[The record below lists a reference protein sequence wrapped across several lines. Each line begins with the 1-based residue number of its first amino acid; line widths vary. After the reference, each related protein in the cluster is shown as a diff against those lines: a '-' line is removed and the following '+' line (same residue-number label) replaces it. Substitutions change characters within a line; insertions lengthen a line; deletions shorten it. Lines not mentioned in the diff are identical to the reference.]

1 MLPRRWMAG
10 GDPESLAIVM
20 SSTPQKV
27 LDGRYEL
34 AQKIGEGGMAR
45 VYAGRD
51 LRLNRRVAIKIPHAH
66 FVGDADFLDRF
77 RHEAQA
83 AAMLSHPNI
92 VDVYDVGKDGEIHYL
107 VMEYVE
113 GVDLK
118 TLIARQAPLPI
129 ATAVGIAEQLARGL
143 AAAHRAGM
151 VHRDIKPQNV
161 IIKEGGQARITDF
174 GVAKSHLSTA
184 LTETGVAFGT
194 VDYLSPEQAQGRPA
208 TAQSDLYSLGI
219 VLYEMLTGRLPFS
232 GDSAVAVAMK
242 HVQEE
247 PIPPRRLNPQIPAGL
262 EALVLRAMAKDPA
275 QRPRSAQEF
284 AQQLA
289 GYDKLAQQETVVNPA
304 LGQSPAGKPPA
315 LPPARPAS
323 VNGSGATGRV
333 NIPPPRSAPA
343 RVPRQE
349 GLGCGIFLVG
359 MLLLASVLGVVWLFS
374 SGALNSFFAGF
385 GGGGTPRPTS
395 ELIATISPVPP
406 GTPSPTPDL
415 RVSVPDLTGLTDTA
429 AQQILRQNNLVP
441 TQLSATD
448 PRVAQGLVIRQ
459 EVAPSTLL
467 PPGSVVT
474 YTISLG
480 PQLVGVPD
488 VQGVSLGVARSQL
501 TALGLQV
508 QVSEEPSTVVDA
520 GFVIRQSPSAGLRMP
535 AGETVRIVVSLGDV
549 VRFPD
554 VIGLPRDQAE
564 QILAGS
570 PGLVLVFVDL
580 QGPDRLA
587 NFDSFAPNQVVSAQI
602 EGDKG
607 LSNGDLVPRGSRII
621 LGVRAP

>member
-1 MLPRRWMAG
+1 
-10 GDPESLAIVM
+10 M

-92 VDVYDVGKDGEIHYL
+92 VDVYDVGKDGDIHYI

-118 TLIARQAPLPI
+118 ALIAREAPLPV
-129 ATAVGIAEQLARGL
+129 ARAVAIAEQLARGL
-143 AAAHRAGM
+143 AVAHRAGM

-161 IIKEGGQARITDF
+161 IINEGGQARITDF

-208 TAQSDLYSLGI
+208 TAQSDIYSLGI

-232 GDSAVAVAMK
+232 GDSAVVVAMK

-247 PIPPRRLNPQIPAGL
+247 PVSPRRLNPQIPASL
-262 EALVLRAMAKDPA
+262 ELLVLRAMAKDPA

-289 GYDKLAQQETVVNPA
+289 GYGQLSQQETMVNPA
-304 LGQSPAGKPPA
+304 FGSGAAGKPPA
-315 LPPARPAS
+315 PPPARPAS
-323 VNGSGATGRV
+323 LNGSGATGRV
-333 NIPPPRSAPA
+333 SIPPPRSAPA
-343 RVPRQE
+343 RVSRQE

-374 SGALNSFFAGF
+374 SGALNSLFAGF
-385 GGGGTPRPTS
+385 GVGSPRPTS
-395 ELIATISPVPP
+395 ELGVTASPPPP

-415 RVSVPDLTGLTDTA
+415 RVAVPDLTGLTDTA
-429 AQQILRQNNLVP
+429 AQQALRQLQLVP

-448 PRVAQGLVIRQ
+448 PAVAQGLVIRQ
-459 EVAPSTLL
+459 EVAPNTLL
-467 PPGSVVT
+467 APGAVVT

-480 PQLVGVPD
+480 PQLVSVPD

-501 TALGLQV
+501 TALGLLV
-508 QVSEEPSTVVDA
+508 QVIEEPSTTVDP
-520 GFVIRQSPSAGLRMP
+520 GFVIRQSPSPNLRVP
-535 AGETVRIVVSLGDV
+535 AGEPVRIVVSLGDV

-554 VIGLPRDQAE
+554 VIGLSRDQAE
-564 QILAGS
+564 QLINTT
-570 PGLVLVFVDL
+570 PGLTLVFVDL

-602 EGDKG
+602 EGGTG

>member
-1 MLPRRWMAG
+1 
-10 GDPESLAIVM
+10 M
-20 SSTPQKV
+20 SPTPQKV
-27 LDGRYEL
+27 LDSRYEL

-92 VDVYDVGKDGEIHYL
+92 VDVYDVGKDGDIHYI

-118 TLIARQAPLPI
+118 TLIAREAPLPI
-129 ATAVGIAEQLARGL
+129 AKAVAIAEQLARGL
-143 AAAHRAGM
+143 AVAHRAGM

-161 IIKEGGQARITDF
+161 IINEGGQARITDF

-208 TAQSDLYSLGI
+208 TPQSDIYSLGI

-247 PIPPRRLNPQIPAGL
+247 PVPPRRINPQIPASL
-262 EALVLRAMAKDPA
+262 ELLVLRAMAKDPA
-275 QRPRSAQEF
+275 QRPRSALDL

-289 GYDKLAQQETVVNPA
+289 GYGQLAQQETMVNPA
-304 LGQSPAGKPPA
+304 FGQGAAAKPPA
-315 LPPARPAS
+315 QPPVRPAS
-323 VNGSGATGRV
+323 LNGSGATGRV

-374 SGALNSFFAGF
+374 SGALNNLFAGF
-385 GGGGTPRPTS
+385 SGGGGPRPTS
-395 ELIATISPVPP
+395 ALGATASPEPAGTPTPTPIPQVPVP
-406 GTPSPTPDL
+406 S
-415 RVSVPDLTGLTDTA
+415 LTGLTDAA
-429 AQQILRQNNLVP
+429 AQQLLRQNNLVP

-448 PRVAQGLVIRQ
+448 PVVAQGLVISQ
-459 EVAPSTLL
+459 EVPPNTPLA
-467 PPGSVVT
+467 PGSVVT

-480 PQLVGVPD
+480 PQLVSVPN
-488 VQGVSLGVARSQL
+488 VQGVSLTIARNQL
-501 TALGLQV
+501 AALGLQV
-508 QVSEEPSTVVDA
+508 QVIEEPSATVDA
-520 GFVIRQSPSAGLRMP
+520 GFVIRQSPSPSLRVP

-554 VIGLPRDQAE
+554 VIGLSRDQAE
-564 QILAGS
+564 QLIAS
-570 PGLVLVFVDL
+570 TPGLVLVFVDL

-602 EGDKG
+602 EGGSG
-607 LSNGDLVPRGSRII
+607 LNNGDLVPQGSRII